1 MVSEKK
7 MVAITT
13 KTTTTTTT
21 ATTKATYTK
30 SKTLVM
36 TEALAS

>member
-13 KTTTTTTT
+13 KTTITTT

>member
-13 KTTTTTTT
+13 KTTTTTT